1 MASLGLRQS
10 NHTSEVC
17 GGGSHHA
24 RSQTTTYRPDAHS
37 ACRPTAAGASA
48 DRRPAAG
55 APGTDHPRQA
65 ASGANNDQIATLLGI
80 DRGTVRTWRMR
91 WLEALPRLKAAE
103 KRAGGGGRG
112 GGDDDDDERV
122 VSGLVEEVLVD
133 EPRSGKPATFTPEQ
147 ICQIVALA
155 CEEPRE
161 ESGRPI
167 SHWSTTEL
175 ADEAIKRGIVE
186 SISARSV
193 GRFLGRGGSSEASS
207 GTPLET

>member
-1 MASLGLRQS
+1 VEEATMRAPKPPPIVLTPTQRVVLRRL
-10 NHTSEVC
+10 
-17 GGGSHHA
+17 A
-24 RSQTTTYRPDAHS
+24 RRQT
-37 ACRPTAAGASA
+37 GAQRLV
-48 DRRPAAG
+48 RRA
-55 APGTDHPRQA
+55 RIILEA
-65 ASGANNDQIATLLGI
+65 ASGANDDQIAKLLGI

-91 WLEALPRLKAAE
+91 WLEALPHLKAAE
-103 KRAGGGGRG
+103 RAGDGGGGG
-112 GGDDDDDERV
+112 GGGDERV

-155 CEEPRE
+155 CEDPRE
-161 ESGRPI
+161 ELGRPI

-193 GRFLGRGGSSEASS
+193 GRFLGRGGSEASS

>member
-1 MASLGLRQS
+1 MRGPKPPPIILTPTQRVVLRQL
-10 NHTSEVC
+10 
-17 GGGSHHA
+17 A
-24 RSQTTTYRPDAHS
+24 RRQT
-37 ACRPTAAGASA
+37 GAQRLV
-48 DRRPAAG
+48 RRA
-55 APGTDHPRQA
+55 RIILEA
-65 ASGANNDQIATLLGI
+65 ASGANNEQIAKLLGI
-80 DRGTVRTWRMR
+80 DRATVRTWRMR

-103 KRAGGGGRG
+103 KAGDAAAADAAAA
-112 GGDDDDDERV
+112 DDAAAAAAERV
-122 VSGLVEEVLVD
+122 LVAGLVEEVLVD

-193 GRFLGRGGSSEASS
+193 GRFLGRGGSEASS

>member
-1 MASLGLRQS
+1 MRAPKPPPIVLTPTQRVVLRRL
-10 NHTSEVC
+10 
-17 GGGSHHA
+17 A
-24 RSQTTTYRPDAHS
+24 RRQT
-37 ACRPTAAGASA
+37 GAQRLV
-48 DRRPAAG
+48 RRA
-55 APGTDHPRQA
+55 RIILEA

-103 KRAGGGGRG
+103 KRAGGGGG
-112 GGDDDDDERV
+112 GGGGDDDDDDDDERV

-193 GRFLGRGGSSEASS
+193 GRFLGRGGSEASS

>member
-1 MASLGLRQS
+1 MRGPKPPSIVLTPTQRVVLRRL
-10 NHTSEVC
+10 
-17 GGGSHHA
+17 A
-24 RSQTTTYRPDAHS
+24 RRQT
-37 ACRPTAAGASA
+37 GAQRLV
-48 DRRPAAG
+48 RRA
-55 APGTDHPRQA
+55 RIILEA

-103 KRAGGGGRG
+103 KRAGGGGG
-112 GGDDDDDERV
+112 GGGGDDDDDDDDERV

-193 GRFLGRGGSSEASS
+193 GRFLGRGGSEASS